1 MTWKLEELAGSEFRC
16 QCGHT
21 HRVPIQKIRMG
32 KDALGHL
39 EEDIPEMHLSGKA
52 LIVADETTF
61 GVAGQQVEVAL
72 QQARVDSDRVILRPR
87 HNLQP
92 ANWVLPDERSLGE
105 VLLKVPEAPGFLVA
119 VGSGTIN
126 DVTRFVAHKTGMP
139 FVSVGTAASMDG
151 YASTV
156 AALLTG
162 SFKKTVPAA
171 HPLAIYVDP
180 DILATAPLEMAA
192 AGFGDLLG
200 KSIALADWRLSHI
213 INGEYYCPTIAGIV
227 EQVLATAIKDV
238 AALSSGDP
246 EALLRLT
253 EGLILSGVAILM
265 FGDSRPVSGAEH
277 ELAHFWEIQAL
288 AHGRLFYHG
297 DKVAIGTLLM
307 TEMYDRVLSIKPET
321 LDWEKIYRD
330 RPPITSYMETLQQD
344 FAGAWEALYSPNWKQ
359 TKLEELKRPTGNLL
373 AANWDRIKEEVPQS
387 LLKMDEIRGYLAA
400 LGLCQTPQELGIK
413 REWLEASLRSGR
425 EMKPHRYTIMDLA
438 AEMGC
443 LDIVSNELLKSV
455 V

>member
-1 MTWKLEELAGSEFRC
+1 MTWNLQELAGSEF
-16 QCGHT
+16 QCKCGRVHK
-21 HRVPIQKIRMG
+21 VPIQRIRMG
-32 KDALGHL
+32 KDALSSLGQDVL
-39 EEDIPEMHLSGKA
+39 ELNLGGKA

-61 GVAGQQVEVAL
+61 EIAGRQVEAAL
-72 QQARVDSDRVILRPR
+72 RQAGIALEQVILRPR
-87 HNLQP
+87 HNLHP
-92 ANWVLPDERSLGE
+92 DHWVLPDERSLGE
-105 VLLKVPEAPGFLVA
+105 VLLKIPEGSGFLVA

-126 DVTRFVAHKTGMP
+126 DITRFVAHKTHRP
-139 FVSVGTAASMDG
+139 FLSVGTAASMDG

-162 SFKKTVPAA
+162 SFKRTVPAA
-171 HPLAIYVDP
+171 YPTGIYVDP

-213 INGEYYCPTIAGIV
+213 INGEYYCPTIAEIV
-227 EQVLATAIKDV
+227 EQVLASALEDV
-238 AALSSGDP
+238 PALSSGEPD
-246 EALLRLT
+246 ALLRLT

-277 ELAHFWEIQAL
+277 ELAHFWEIRGL

-297 DKVAIGTLLM
+297 DKVALGTLLM
-307 TEMYDRVLSIKPET
+307 TEMYERILAMDPKGLAWDRIYAERLSVADYKEI
-321 LDWEKIYRD
+321 LHR
-330 RPPITSYMETLQQD
+330 D
-344 FAGAWEALYSPNWKQ
+344 FAGAWEALYSPNWEQ
-359 TKLEELKRPTGNLL
+359 TKTEELERLTGDLL
-373 AANWDRIKEEVPQS
+373 VPNWSRIKEEASKS
-387 LLKMDEIRGYLAA
+387 LLKIEEIRGYLAA
-400 LGLCQTPQELGIK
+400 LGLCQTPKELGIE

-443 LDIVSNELLKSV
+443 LDSISQELVTSMI
-455 V
+455 